1 MEVGI
6 GFERKRYENG
16 ETVFEI
22 YMINH
27 FGAEKIPPRPAVT
40 MAIEQISKEQMK
52 YTEAFIRNLANSK
65 PSDRD
70 TIKTRYLTQ
79 MGRMIVKRCKDI
91 IDSGEQL
98 QHNAP
103 RTVAEKGFDQ
113 PLYETGLMQD
123 SLAYEVKL

>member
-16 ETVFEI
+16 KTVFQI

-40 MAIEQISKEQMK
+40 MAIEQISKEEIGR
-52 YTEAFIRNLANSK
+52 TEALIKSLANSR
-65 PSDRD
+65 PQDRER
-70 TIKTRYLTQ
+70 IKANYLHT
-79 MGRMIVKRCKDI
+79 MGKMIVKRCKDI

-103 RTVAEKGFDQ
+103 RTVAKKGFDQ